1 MCNYKGSAILVSKNN
16 YGLLY
21 TLNKEC
27 KIHNIN
33 LITENTLDQLLFDL
47 THLKPRNLFIDEST
61 ITINNSFIEFFNNQE
76 NVNLP
81 KLTIISKGCNFDINK
96 EKFNCEVI
104 KEEDIVNNKNLF
116 ASEKYELVEYSN
128 NELNEVRIKIE
139 KFLYDVGISSKLM
152 GYMFLKDSLEL
163 ILLNNALIY
172 SLDSKIYP
180 MIACKYKT
188 EKHNIER
195 NIRNAIEKAYKEFGD
210 LNIYSSI
217 RLDKNK
223 NKLSNKQFL
232 NFALVKLMDY

>member
-1 MCNYKGSAILVSKNN
+1 MCIYKGSAILVSKNN

-21 TLNKEC
+21 NLNKEC
-27 KIHNIN
+27 KVNNIN
-33 LITENTLDQLLFDL
+33 LITEHTLDQLLFDL
-47 THLKPRNLFIDEST
+47 THLKPRNLFIDIST
-61 ITINNSFIEFFNNQE
+61 ISLENAFIEFYNNQE
-76 NVNLP
+76 NVNVP
-81 KLTIISKGCNFDINK
+81 KLTIICKQENLQEALSKY
-96 EKFNCEVI
+96 NCEI
-104 KEEDIVNNKNLF
+104 ITEDEILNNKNLF
-116 ASEKYELVEYSN
+116 ASERYELEDYNKNKVQN
-128 NELNEVRIKIE
+128 FKTKIE
-139 KFLYDVGISSKLM
+139 KFLFDVGVSAKLM

-195 NIRNAIEKAYKEFGD
+195 NIRNAIEKAYKEFGN

-217 RLDKNK
+217 RLEKNK

-232 NFALVKLMDY
+232 NFALVKLMEC